1 MTQKEKYMTRLANEV
16 NINDVNALYSLRVVN
31 YHKKWV
37 LRFTGFKRNRNKHG
51 YI

>member
-31 YHKKWV
+31 YHKK
-37 LRFTGFKRNRNKHG
+37 
-51 YI
+51 